1 MPNYEYR
8 CLDCRKR
15 VSVYQSY
22 AAYGVEPVTCP
33 LCGGSRLE
41 RLLNRVRL
49 LRSDEA
55 RLIRLQMSLPGTRS
69 TRRIP
74 RAMARMMRRMG
85 QELGEEVPPEFDEIV
100 GRMEAGESPEEIEEE
115 FPDLGTGGEAGAEDE
130 F

>member
-33 LCGGSRLE
+33 VCGGSRLE

-55 RLIRLQMSLPGTRS
+55 RLDSAS
-69 TRRIP
+69 DESAWDSVDEEDP

-100 GRMEAGESPEEIEEE
+100 GRMEAGESPEEIEQE